1 MGAVPLQLPGSAVS
15 VCPSC
20 AVPEIVGA
28 AVLAGAAGAAVTTAV
43 WAEPA
48 LLEPT
53 ELVAVTVTR
62 SVEPT
67 SMLATGYVCCV
78 AEAMLLQLA
87 PALSQRRHWSAYE
100 IGVAPLQVP
109 GSAVSV

>member
-1 MGAVPLQLPGSAVS
+1 MGAVPLQVPGSAVS

-20 AVPEIVGA
+20 GLPEMVGGD
-28 AVLAGAAGAAVTTAV
+28 VFAGAVAAAVTTTV

-67 SMLATGYVCCV
+67 SAFATGYVCWV

-87 PALSQRRHWSAYE
+87 PALSQRRHWKAYE

>member
-15 VCPSC
+15 VWPSC
-20 AVPEIVGA
+20 ALPEMVGGD
-28 AVLAGAAGAAVTTAV
+28 VFAGAVAAAVTTAV
-43 WAEPA
+43 CAELA

-67 SMLATGYVCCV
+67 SAFATRYVCWV
-78 AEAMLLQLA
+78 APAMLVQLP

-100 IGVAPLQVP
+100 
-109 GSAVSV
+109 